1 MKTNK
6 LLLLITIFLIS
17 SLAFAHEF
25 WLEPVK
31 FLLKINEKV
40 SIHMMVGEDYQ
51 GDHSNGTKYKLTKL
65 DLYSGTQKKDI
76 RSQVYG
82 DSLSTVDLSF
92 STAGTQLVA
101 FNNTSKFIE
110 LAGPKFNDYL
120 RSEGLDGVL
129 RSRAQKGDTLKPG
142 REMYQRCVKTLVQVG
157 SKTDETYAVDTGM
170 RLEIIPGKNPYAA
183 NAAGPIKF
191 KVRFDNQPLANSLVL
206 AWHMADGQTTHTK
219 LRSDKN
225 GEVVFPITKTGKW
238 MISTV
243 HMIPT
248 PDAKAADWQS
258 FWGSYTFGYY

>member
-1 MKTNK
+1 MKKYK
-6 LLLLITIFLIS
+6 LFLLIAASLFS

-40 SIHMMVGEDYQ
+40 SIHMRVGEDYQ
-51 GDHSNGTKYKLTKL
+51 GDHSNGTKYKITKL
-65 DLYSGTQKKDI
+65 DHYSGNQKKDI

-82 DSLSTVDLSF
+82 DSLSTIDLSF
-92 STAGTQLVA
+92 PTAGTQLIA

-110 LAGPKFNDYL
+110 LPGQRFNDYL
-120 RSEGLDGVL
+120 RSEGLDEVL
-129 RSRAQKGDTLKPG
+129 RSRAQKGDTLKSG

-157 SKTDETYAVDTGM
+157 SKTDDTYAIDTGM

-183 NAAGPIKF
+183 NEAGPIKF
-191 KVRFDNQPLANSLVL
+191 KVRFDNQPLTNSLVL
-206 AWHMADGQTTHTK
+206 AWHLVDGQTTHTK

-225 GEVVFPITKTGKW
+225 GEVVFPIAKTGKW

-248 PDAKAADWQS
+248 PDFKDADWQS
-258 FWGSYTFGYY
+258 YWGSYTFGYY

>member
-1 MKTNK
+1 MKNNR
-6 LLLLITIFLIS
+6 LFLLIATFLVS

-40 SIHMMVGEDYQ
+40 SIHMMVGEDYK

-65 DLYSGTQKKDI
+65 DLFSGNQKKDI
-76 RSQVYG
+76 RSQVSG

-92 STAGTQLVA
+92 PAEGSQLIA

-110 LAGPKFNDYL
+110 LPGPKFNDYL

-129 RSRAQKGDTLKPG
+129 RSRTQKGDTLKSG

-157 SKTDETYAVDTGM
+157 SKTDDTYAIDTGM

-191 KVRFDNQPLANSLVL
+191 KVRFDSKPLANCLVL
-206 AWHMADGQTTHTK
+206 AWHMVDGQTTHTK
-219 LRSDKN
+219 LRSDKD

-243 HMIPT
+243 QMIPT
-248 PDAKAADWQS
+248 SDDKAADWQS

>member
-1 MKTNK
+1 MAA
-6 LLLLITIFLIS
+6 FLVS

-25 WLEPVK
+25 WLEPAK
-31 FLLKINEKV
+31 FLLKLNEKV

-51 GDHSNGTKYKLTKL
+51 GDHSNGTKYKLVKL
-65 DLYSGTQKKDI
+65 DLYGDGKKQDI
-76 RSQVYG
+76 RSQVRG

-92 STAGTQLVA
+92 PTQGTQLVA

-129 RSRAQKGDTLKPG
+129 RSRAQKGDSSKPG

-157 SKTDETYAVDTGM
+157 EKADETYAIDTGM
-170 RLEIIPGKNPYAA
+170 RLEIIPGQNPYGKNP
-183 NAAGPIKF
+183 AGPIKF

-206 AWHMADGQTTHTK
+206 AWHRIDGKTTHTK
-219 LRSDKN
+219 LRSNKQ
-225 GEVVFPITKTGKW
+225 GEVTFPIAKTGKW

-248 PDAKAADWQS
+248 PESKQADWQS